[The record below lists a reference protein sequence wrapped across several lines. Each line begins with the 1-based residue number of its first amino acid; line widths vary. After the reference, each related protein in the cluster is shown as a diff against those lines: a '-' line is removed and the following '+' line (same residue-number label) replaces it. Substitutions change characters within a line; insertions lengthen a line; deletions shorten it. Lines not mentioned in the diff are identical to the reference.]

1 MTSKMNTIADLT
13 KIMAQI
19 LENHQ
24 TTMIELEKRVL
35 DLEGKVALAKYEANI
50 LSKIDNFL
58 PDIHTKNARQKK
70 Q

>member
-50 LSKIDNFL
+50 LSKIDNFF
-58 PDIHTKNARQKK
+58 PDINTKNAQQKE

>member
-50 LSKIDNFL
+50 LSKIDNLF
-58 PDIHTKNARQKK
+58 PDTYTKHARQKE